1 MLEKLEDVRL
11 LSMAKCLKQWVECSQ
26 NMEILMEN
34 KTSVYIWQYWW
45 ERNQTWTFQ
54 NFDEFL
60 AILTAKM
67 VITRGKI
74 GTWLI
79 DHHKSFVSKRPI
91 VWGQKKLSHTLLM
104 SRSSAFCP
112 LPAVLFHGTGTA
124 WSSEGLVQWLSW
136 PSSATSMVYHPPQ
149 KINNS
154 IGIWVSRY
162 PWNTRES
169 TGSNAVSNCPIT
181 LPIFYCDKSRS
192 NPHYRLVV

>member
-1 MLEKLEDVRL
+1 
-11 LSMAKCLKQWVECSQ
+11 
-26 NMEILMEN
+26 MEN
-34 KTSVYIWQYWW
+34 KTSIYIWQYWW

-54 NFDEFL
+54 NFDEFV
-60 AILTAKM
+60 AILIGKM

-91 VWGQKKLSHTLLM
+91 VWGQWFWVIPSWLCQDLQH
-104 SRSSAFCP
+104 SALCQQF
-112 LPAVLFHGTGTA
+112 FHGTGTA

-181 LPIFYCDKSRS
+181 LPIFIVT
-192 NPHYRLVV
+192 NPVVTLTIDWLYSLC